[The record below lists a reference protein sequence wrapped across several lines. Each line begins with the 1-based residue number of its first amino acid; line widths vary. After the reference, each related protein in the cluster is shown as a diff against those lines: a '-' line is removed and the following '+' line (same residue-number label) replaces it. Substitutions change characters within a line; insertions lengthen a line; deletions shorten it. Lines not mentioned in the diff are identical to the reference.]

1 MDIES
6 LVIEVMSTTL
16 TPDVDEE
23 ATLVFLNQGM
33 VAIAGGGNRPYPLP
47 PVAPL
52 PDLMTIGTVTATV
65 DGGSVALPSNFQRS
79 VISVINSSGQ
89 ELNRIDSYIDFV
101 QRYPK
106 LEAGSIESYC
116 VRGRNLYYAP
126 SKAEDLT
133 VHYYHKPV
141 DMAVAGAEP
150 DGLPE
155 EFHISVLC
163 AYACWRTYKK
173 IERGEEGRT
182 PNINLWNSE
191 YMNGLTDLERHLGPE
206 DARPQQIGDA
216 AHYIEGG

>member
-6 LVIEVMSTTL
+6 LVEEVMTTTL
-16 TPDVDEE
+16 TPDIDEE
-23 ATLVFLNQGM
+23 ATFAFLNQGM
-33 VAIAGGGNRPYPLP
+33 VVIAGGGNRPHTLP

-52 PDLMTIGTVTATV
+52 PDLMTIDTVTATV
-65 DGGSVALPSNFQRS
+65 DSGLVGLPADFQRS
-79 VISVINSSGQ
+79 VIAVIDSSGQ
-89 ELNRIDSYIDFV
+89 ELNRIDSYIDFM
-101 QRYPK
+101 QKYQK
-106 LEAGSIESYC
+106 LEPGSIESYC
-116 VRGRNLYYAP
+116 IRGRNLYYAP
-126 SKAEDLT
+126 SKAEELT
-133 VHYYHKPV
+133 VHYYRKPV

-155 EFHISVLC
+155 QFHISVLC

-191 YMNGLTDLERHLGPE
+191 YMNGLTDLERYLGPE

-216 AHYIEGG
+216 AHYIEWI

>member
-23 ATLVFLNQGM
+23 AILAFLNQGM
-33 VAIAGGGNRPYPLP
+33 VVIAGGGDRPHHLP

-52 PDLMTIGTVTATV
+52 PDLMTTGTVTATV
-65 DGGSVALPSNFQRS
+65 DGSSVSLSSDFQRS
-79 VISVINSSGQ
+79 VIAVVDASGR
-89 ELNRIDSYIDFV
+89 ELTQIDSYLDFI

-106 LEAGSIESYC
+106 LETGNIEAYC
-116 VRGRNLYYAP
+116 IRGRNLFYAP

-133 VHYYHKPV
+133 VHYYRRPV

-155 EFHISVLC
+155 QFHISVLC
-163 AYACWRTYKK
+163 AYACWRTYLK

-182 PNINLWNSE
+182 PNIDLWNNE
-191 YMNGLTDLERHLGPE
+191 YMNGLTDLERYLGPE
-206 DARPQQIGDA
+206 DARPEQIGDA
-216 AHYIEGG
+216 ANYINWV